1 MIAQQKNA
9 ILFCWAYFFY
19 IRGEHTMNN
28 QEMLEKLIDGTDSIE
43 RVKVNVNGKEGE
55 FEIRPLNSGELSKLK
70 ALEKKGFNMT
80 IAVNGQGKRQGVQTN
95 DVDVNAGEFNEYQTD
110 AMYTAVSWSTNLKK
124 ESLEKLPVGFP
135 EALFAEVIRISNLSD
150 SDLTTVKTFRKK
162 E

>member
-1 MIAQQKNA
+1 
-9 ILFCWAYFFY
+9 
-19 IRGEHTMNN
+19 MNN

-43 RVKVNVNGKEGE
+43 KVKVTVNGKEGE
-55 FEIRPLNSGELSKLK
+55 FEIRPLTSGELSKLR

-95 DVDVNAGEFNEYQTD
+95 DVDVNAGEFNEYQAD
-110 AMYTAVSWSTNLKK
+110 AMYTAVSWSTDLEK

>member
-1 MIAQQKNA
+1 
-9 ILFCWAYFFY
+9 
-19 IRGEHTMNN
+19 
-28 QEMLEKLIDGTDSIE
+28 MLEKLIAGTDSIE

-110 AMYTAVSWSTNLKK
+110 AMYTAVSWSTDLKK

-135 EALFAEVIRISNLSD
+135 EALFEEVIRISNLSD

-162 E
+162 G

>member
-1 MIAQQKNA
+1 
-9 ILFCWAYFFY
+9 
-19 IRGEHTMNN
+19 MNN

-43 RVKVNVNGKEGE
+43 RVKINVNGKEGE

-95 DVDVNAGEFNEYQTD
+95 DVDVNAGEFNEYQSD
-110 AMYTAVSWSTNLKK
+110 AMYTAISWSTDLEK

-162 E
+162 EWCTGFMEYS

>member
-1 MIAQQKNA
+1 
-9 ILFCWAYFFY
+9 
-19 IRGEHTMNN
+19 MNN

-43 RVKVNVNGKEGE
+43 RVKVNVKGKEGE
-55 FEIRPLNSGELSKLK
+55 FDIRPLNSGELSKLR

-110 AMYTAVSWSTNLKK
+110 AMYTAVSWSTDLEK

>member
-1 MIAQQKNA
+1 
-9 ILFCWAYFFY
+9 
-19 IRGEHTMNN
+19 MNN
-28 QEMLEKLIDGTDSIE
+28 QEMLEKLIAGTDSIE

-110 AMYTAVSWSTNLKK
+110 AMYTAVSWSTDLKK

-135 EALFAEVIRISNLSD
+135 EALFEEVIRISNLSD

>member
-1 MIAQQKNA
+1 
-9 ILFCWAYFFY
+9 
-19 IRGEHTMNN
+19 MNN
-28 QEMLEKLIDGTDSIE
+28 QEMLEKLIAGTDSIE

-55 FEIRPLNSGELSKLK
+55 FEIRPLNSGELSKLR

-80 IAVNGQGKRQGVQTN
+80 IAVNSQGKRQGVQTN

-110 AMYTAVSWSTNLKK
+110 AMYTAVSWSTDLEK